1 MCWSG
6 TICTASNSS
15 GIGSSH
21 PMKSPSSGSIPWNEP
36 AFVHVIEARHLGG
49 FRVWLRFD
57 DGLEGELDLE
67 KELYGE
73 VFEPL
78 KDPEFFA
85 GFVVDDTLT
94 WPNGADFA
102 PEYLHQ

>member
-1 MCWSG
+1 
-6 TICTASNSS
+6 
-15 GIGSSH
+15 
-21 PMKSPSSGSIPWNEP
+21 MKSPSSGSIPWNDP
-36 AFVHVIEARHLGG
+36 MFVHVVEARHRGG
-49 FRVWLRFD
+49 YRVWLRFD

-78 KDPEFFA
+78 KDPEFF
-85 GFVVDDTLT
+85 GSFVVDDSLT

-102 PEYLHQ
+102 PEYLHERLAAASSERSQDDDR